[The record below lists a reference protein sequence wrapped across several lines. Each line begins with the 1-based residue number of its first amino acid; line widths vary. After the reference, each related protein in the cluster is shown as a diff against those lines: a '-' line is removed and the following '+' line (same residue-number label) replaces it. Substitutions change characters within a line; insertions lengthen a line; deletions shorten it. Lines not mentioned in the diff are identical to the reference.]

1 MADFH
6 ISQENDKLAWGMLL
20 QALEE
25 RMKRGNFTIIYT
37 THLTEKMVKNYK
49 ALAEMYKYTIFVKE
63 KLNTIINGKE

>member
-1 MADFH
+1 
-6 ISQENDKLAWGMLL
+6 MLL

-37 THLTEKMVKNYK
+37 THLTQKMVKNYK

-63 KLNTIINGKE
+63 KLNTIINGKEWENAITTI